1 MVDGRTHNL
10 PGRMGD
16 VSPFLEAEGPLV
28 RTEDVYGND
37 LLINTAHILDAQ
49 EYPAH
54 QFGDSA

>member
-1 MVDGRTHNL
+1 MAL
-10 PGRMGD
+10 Q
-16 VSPFLEAEGPLV
+16 GPPASEYGWSTGEPTTF
-28 RTEDVYGND
+28 RAGWATGND